1 MRKYR
6 GAFGTSFWL
15 FAAVAVISGALCY
28 AVKGEEVFLRALDTD
43 LNLLLKVLPR
53 VFAAMLIAGFIQVML
68 PRDLVARWVGE
79 ESGLKGIFIAC
90 IAGAIMPGGPMT
102 ACPLVVALHASGAD
116 RGALVAYLTA
126 WSLLGVQRILTW
138 ELPLMGSEF
147 VSVRFVACLFLPF
160 LAGMIAR
167 QLPIRIGAPGERS
180 A

>member
-1 MRKYR
+1 MRRKR

-15 FAAVAVISGALCY
+15 FAAVAVVRGALCY
-28 AVKGEEVFLRALDTD
+28 GIKGEAVFLRALNAD

-53 VFAAMLIAGFIQVML
+53 VLAAMLIAGFIQVML
-68 PRDLVARWVGE
+68 PRDLVAKWVGE
-79 ESGLKGIFIAC
+79 ESGLKGILIAC

-102 ACPLVVALHASGAD
+102 AFPLVVALYASGAD
-116 RGALVAYLTA
+116 RGALVAYVTA

-147 VSVRFVACLFLPF
+147 VSVRFMACLFLPF